1 MRLIEAAASSKDGS
15 RVPAQKRRDA
25 ACRAAFKRTMAVFL
39 TLVLM
44 LGLSPFGASALA
56 ETPLGEAIFADI
68 DDAGVPDDDA
78 PGGELGEGASG
89 VADEPESDDEDAPS
103 GEEEAVEDDAVEDD
117 ASAAVTPSQP
127 TVPEANNDANDAD
140 AVVPVAAAQP
150 AALADDPTALSED
163 EPAAQAASLSVE
175 TRGTSGTA
183 PISQGIGIN
192 ANGQNGMVSMVGS
205 YQFNA
210 TGNTNVRGK
219 YTNEVGTA
227 VHSSRVGILAGA
239 AAGASADKAL
249 SGYDLPKIG
258 AVAVGGKSTPGVGT
272 GNYPAAGNN
281 SSSAKLVRSSS
292 NTKIVKAYLV
302 IAATAAPAAQVTT
315 TPLSSYGVTFMGPNE
330 DKLYRLYP
338 QVVYRDNGTAAN
350 AGARTRTSCF
360 FDVTDIVQS
369 QKDGGYG
376 WYTVLNIP
384 MTSMV
389 DSNEANTGTDYF
401 GSWRLVVIEEDTT
414 LRPRM
419 LRLKLGGTAV
429 QSTDPAEVEISGE
442 GLSVASN
449 PTGQLIASMDGTDCD
464 SGNSQNIK
472 YETTGGTD
480 SGKKT
485 VSDTSGRNINDTHGI
500 KYFRLLISN
509 SGLLQNSLDYFDP
522 APINVNASGHSYAG
536 AAIKAT
542 HNTDLVVQPVNDGNG
557 GMILKGGENKV
568 NMTVSTSSA
577 PTILSVLGL
586 TLDIVAPVFKTDLT
600 ISNLDQHYSTADEGY
615 ENKVNDRYTQTAREG
630 DTLRATMV
638 CENVSESKKFIGLE
652 DPVVTLKVRSFKTIN
667 EKSITAFFYPGLYK
681 EGGETRPESEGK
693 IILDNVKVTY
703 SDEEGCYVI
712 TASSNKLEK
721 IQEKGY
727 FEVTFT
733 GEAKS
738 SVSYVEYEN
747 YASVEGKYVDE
758 QGGTHDDFHMANL
771 GSTYTTTAS
780 DKPSYPLTVTAVG
793 PGKVAGTAKYYSGD
807 AAKISWE
814 ADSDAQVVAVFEDSS
829 VRDDL
834 VAQSN
839 PAGRSLPAAQA
850 ARALAPQAELANSAT
865 VTMGSKAKEV
875 IVVFKA
881 KPDDSDPSD
890 GPEGDDTQDDTF
902 SVNAIADGGVE
913 GMTDSGTVAKGSNYS
928 VNWSVKPG
936 YRITSIE
943 VDGVAVPFD
952 ESTKSI
958 DFSKIGAN
966 HTVKV
971 LTQRVATD
979 GSDGTWMVSTTI
991 SGPGTISPTTV
1002 VKAGSSYKV
1011 SWAPQAGS
1019 TDAVLSLVKVDG
1031 KVVYDEYLNNPKT
1044 ETDNASNAGVSSYDF
1059 TNITG
1064 NHSVEVVYRG
1074 TSADNTYSKDYVVDT
1089 KISGGLGE
1097 ISPSVTV
1104 PESSTSNVSV
1114 TVTPKDGST
1123 VEALYL
1129 QRGSVKQLLEN
1140 GKDGVVIATDA
1151 DGKVTVT
1158 LPRDLIDSDYT
1169 VEAVLSSPGSSGGPG
1184 TNPSTTYT
1192 ITTSIAGGSGGKI
1205 TATQIGIGA
1214 GENRT
1219 ITWQSDSDRHVTAV
1233 MVDGKMR
1240 DDLLNAGKVDF
1251 SNIRGDHNV
1260 VVYVSEKESSNPG
1273 GNPGDKPVNPDNP
1286 DGHDPTVPDPT
1297 DPGKPGTPGNPGGIP
1312 AEKGDEKYLYVNVV
1326 TVGPGDASPSVSVRE
1341 GGFAEVSWAAAKGY
1355 KVKSVT
1361 VDGIERLDLMR
1372 DLAKGELSF
1381 EKIQRDHNVVITFEA
1396 DPDHVPDPTDPNDPD
1411 PRPVIDPEQPDS
1423 YSLIT
1428 TEILGGAGTITG
1440 NSYNQPGSSRVITW
1454 APAEGYYVKAV
1465 YVDGK
1470 EVPLTEGMTSYEFT
1484 ALEGGKHHSVEVRM
1498 APLVPDPDDEP
1509 QKPEVIIDKPINIPP
1524 VPGGK
1529 VTPED
1534 ILDIVEKELGDE
1546 LPEGTP
1552 EVIITTD
1559 GKTVD
1564 EIDQSVPG
1572 TYVIELVYT
1581 DEDGNQ
1587 KVVRLTYMVKGAAS
1601 GSAGEKG
1608 DAASPDRL
1616 LPRTGD
1622 DLGGTAWGLG
1632 ATAAVAAVVA
1642 LAARRKLGQL

>member
-1 MRLIEAAASSKDGS
+1 MRLIEVAASSKDGS

-39 TLVLM
+39 TLVLA

-56 ETPLGEAIFADI
+56 ETPLGAAMFADI

-89 VADEPESDDEDAPS
+89 VADEPELDDEDAPS
-103 GEEEAVEDDAVEDD
+103 GEEEAMEDD
-117 ASAAVTPSQP
+117 ASAAVTPNQP
-127 TVPEANNDANDAD
+127 AVPEANNDVNDAD
-140 AVVPVAAAQP
+140 AVAPVAAAQP
-150 AALADDPTALSED
+150 VALADDPTALSED
-163 EPAAQAASLSVE
+163 EPAAQADSQPRAATVNEVNPEARNKAVFASDTIGQTV
-175 TRGTSGTA
+175 TNPNTGV
-183 PISQGIGIN
+183 SQDGFV
-192 ANGQNGMVSMVGS
+192 GMVGPLQMNV
-205 YQFNA
+205 

-219 YTNEVGTA
+219 YDSLSGKA
-227 VHSSRVGILAGA
+227 VHSTLVGDEAG
-239 AAGASADKAL
+239 L
-249 SGYDLPKIG
+249 VGYSLERL
-258 AVAVGGKSTPGVGT
+258 GGKNIGGDEAVNT
-272 GNYPAAGNN
+272 N
-281 SSSAKLVRSSS
+281 SSSAELVADEGITAR
-292 NTKIVKAYLV
+292 NIQAAYLV
-302 IAATAAPAAQVTT
+302 VAATHNYATT
-315 TPLSSYGVTFMGPNE
+315 GTDPTAGNTPLSNYGFCFMGPSGAINR
-330 DKLYRLYP
+330 YYP
-338 QVVYRDNGTAAN
+338 EVIYLDGEHNRAA
-350 AGARTRTSCF
+350 CF
-360 FDVTDIVQS
+360 FDVTEFV
-369 QKDGGYG
+369 KGEGYG
-376 WYTVLNIP
+376 WYSAINIP
-384 MTSMV
+384 S
-389 DSNEANTGTDYF
+389 GTRDGAVKAAGDYF
-401 GSWRLVVIEEDTT
+401 GSWKLIVVEENEK

-419 LRLKLGGTAV
+419 LRMLLGGTSLTKGHDATV
-429 QSTDPAEVEISGE
+429 KIDGV
-442 GLSVASN
+442 GLSVAKE
-449 PTGQLIASMDGTDCD
+449 PTGEIMAAMDGSDIGTSAQSFQYAVND
-464 SGNSQNIK
+464 SGSFTRVANPDKDRRANYFSNLSIDNK
-472 YETTGGTD
+472 DRLTAGSFNPEAHLANVDGITTAFPGG
-480 SGKKT
+480 K
-485 VSDTSGRNINDTHGI
+485 
-500 KYFRLLISN
+500 
-509 SGLLQNSLDYFDP
+509 
-522 APINVNASGHSYAG
+522 
-536 AAIKAT
+536 AI
-542 HNTDLVVQPVNDGNG
+542 HNTDLFVADIYPESSKPTGEQ
-557 GMILKGGENKV
+557 MTLAGGEKSVTAKV
-568 NMTVSTSSA
+568 SSTNEPA
-577 PTILSVLGL
+577 ILTAVGMAV
-586 TLDIVAPVFKTDLT
+586 DIVTPVLETKISVANLT
-600 ISNLDQHYSTADEGY
+600 QHYATTDAGY
-615 ENKVNDRYTQTAREG
+615 DPHVNYASEG
-630 DTLRATMV
+630 DTLRVTMV
-638 CENVSESKKFIGLE
+638 SENVTNDNHYIGLE
-652 DPVVTLKVRSFKTIN
+652 SPIFTVNIGSLKTLDRD
-667 EKSITAFFYPGLYK
+667 SITAYFCSSEVGNDK
-681 EGGETRPESEGK
+681 DETVNKRFE
-693 IILDNVKVTY
+693 LDVLRVEQN
-703 SDEEGCYVI
+703 SDGTFTIEVSTNDKSNVI
-712 TASSNKLEK
+712 TT
-721 IQEKGY
+721 QGY
-727 FEVTFT
+727 FEVTCS
-733 GEAKS
+733 GEANAS
-738 SVSYVEYEN
+738 TTYQEYEN
-747 YASVEGKYVDE
+747 RASVRGKFVDE
-758 QGGTHDDFHMANL
+758 QATHHDFEMTNL
-771 GSTYTTTAS
+771 GLATVKSSS

-814 ADSDAQVVAVFEDSS
+814 ADDDAQVVAVFEDSS

-839 PAGRSLPAAQA
+839 PAGRSLPAAQV

-890 GPEGDDTQDDTF
+890 SPEGDGTQDDTF

-1534 ILDIVEKELGDE
+1534 ILDIVKKELGDE

-1552 EVIITTD
+1552 EVIITKD

-1587 KVVRLTYMVKGAAS
+1587 KVVRLTYVVKGAAS

-1632 ATAAVAAVVA
+1632 ATAVVAAVVA